1 MDNAIFIMKAN
12 LFDPPGEKVVK
23 GPERVRTLASLRQQA
38 IIEILCNQLVHSIIM
53 LIICIGITIYIAY
66 L

>member
-23 GPERVRTLASLRQQA
+23 GPEKGPDFSKFTATGYNKKFYA
-38 IIEILCNQLVHSIIM
+38 INW
-53 LIICIGITIYIAY
+53 YIR

>member
-23 GPERVRTLASLRQQA
+23 GPEKGPDFSKLQGSTYSKRSVR
-38 IIEILCNQLVHSIIM
+38 
-53 LIICIGITIYIAY
+53 
-66 L
+66 

>member
-23 GPERVRTLASLRQQA
+23 GPEKGPDFSK
-38 IIEILCNQLVHSIIM
+38 
-53 LIICIGITIYIAY
+53 
-66 L
+66 